1 MAAPQTAPPEPID
14 PVRDVVEQLEEE
26 IVFGRLRP
34 RERLV
39 EEELAARFQVKR
51 HFIRQALFELERV
64 GIVVRP
70 RGRGARVREFT
81 PEQVEDLYLVRELLE
96 TKAAMVMPLPVDPT
110 LIDELD
116 ETLTVHAEAV
126 KAGDI
131 KVIYRTNIRFHQ
143 LLFGA
148 SKNPYLTEAI
158 DLFRHQG
165 QRDPFLSRPRSGD
178 LRESLQRAPGHGR
191 GAEGGR
197 ARHAHRAVPR
207 PPETFPRCLY
217 RGVSRPVRQRPLKAS
232 ALTAAAPL
240 TRNSS
245 AFPEHDDPRP
255 GAVGD
260 DVFLVALLDNGAT
273 SLGDQGIELRPVAV
287 GDIGVAVD
295 RDAGDP
301 TRFDDAQHR
310 VQPTRADM
318 VVGEGCRR

>member
-1 MAAPQTAPPEPID
+1 MAVTQTAPPEPSD

-39 EEELAARFQVKR
+39 EEELAARFEVKR

-96 TKAAMVMPLPVDPT
+96 TKAAMIMPLPVDPG
-110 LIDELD
+110 LIDELN

-126 KAGDI
+126 KAADI

-158 DLFRHQG
+158 DLFATKANAIRFYPG
-165 QRDPFLSRPRSGD
+165 RDPVIFERACNEHRSMVEALKAGDRDTLIELCRDHLKPSRD
-178 LRESLQRAPGHGR
+178 AYIEA
-191 GAEGGR
+191 
-197 ARHAHRAVPR
+197 
-207 PPETFPRCLY
+207 Y
-217 RGVSRPVRQRPLKAS
+217 RGLFG
-232 ALTAAAPL
+232 T
-240 TRNSS
+240 TR
-245 AFPEHDDPRP
+245 
-255 GAVGD
+255 
-260 DVFLVALLDNGAT
+260 
-273 SLGDQGIELRPVAV
+273 
-287 GDIGVAVD
+287 
-295 RDAGDP
+295 
-301 TRFDDAQHR
+301 
-310 VQPTRADM
+310 
-318 VVGEGCRR
+318 